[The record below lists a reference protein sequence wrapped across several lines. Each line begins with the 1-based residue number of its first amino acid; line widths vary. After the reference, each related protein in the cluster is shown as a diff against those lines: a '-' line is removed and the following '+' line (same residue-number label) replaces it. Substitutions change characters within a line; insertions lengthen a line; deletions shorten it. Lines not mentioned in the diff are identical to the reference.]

1 MRPRTRS
8 TSSMLL
14 NSALSKQRN
23 EKVIGD
29 MEKINENEEDWSDE
43 KNNDDISNNHLV
55 RTKSLHHSVSFVG
68 SMKKRTDSTAT
79 DYQSEDE
86 FYWVLFLNDIINNQ
100 YVVVEYIAK
109 KYTIIDFEFDPTYRR
124 EKYGFL

>member
-1 MRPRTRS
+1 MRPRTRN

-14 NSALSKQRN
+14 NSALSKQKN

-55 RTKSLHHSVSFVG
+55 H
-68 SMKKRTDSTAT
+68 
-79 DYQSEDE
+79 
-86 FYWVLFLNDIINNQ
+86 LNLYIIQ
-100 YVVVEYIAK
+100 Y
-109 KYTIIDFEFDPTYRR
+109 
-124 EKYGFL
+124 LL

>member
-68 SMKKRTDSTAT
+68 SMKKEPI
-79 DYQSEDE
+79 QPLLIIKGDE
-86 FYWVLFLNDIINNQ
+86 F
-100 YVVVEYIAK
+100 
-109 KYTIIDFEFDPTYRR
+109 
-124 EKYGFL
+124 